1 MDRYDARRLFRLPYP
16 SHRSLLSAISVA
28 WVEKRR
34 EIDLSPVYK
43 MHGLGG
49 RRLRSDV
56 AAQPPYRRTL
66 PRHYSEDRT
75 PAGLVKRTTEHISF
89 VMAHL
94 SVESKRL
101 RGPGCPALLRSVQQ
115 RQRGIR
121 SYPRPTGREADVD
134 PISRVANNRECGQ

>member
-94 SVESKRL
+94 SVESKKVKRAGLPCSSPL
-101 RGPGCPALLRSVQQ
+101 RATASARHTLLSTTHRPRS
-115 RQRGIR
+115 RR
-121 SYPRPTGREADVD
+121 RPNF
-134 PISRVANNRECGQ
+134 SCS